1 MRRWWIA
8 FCLIGSTLVGGTTL
22 LAAPSQS
29 EKALA
34 NTFSPALLRH
44 LELCLQQ
51 VENRYRDD
59 PQFQFQLQAHCP
71 NLAHSLSRGDLS
83 AWVQPALE
91 AEPSLEQLMDLR
103 SIAATIFKQ
112 PEANTSGEKNGFAFA
127 ALPHIL
133 EDTLVLE
140 PQEDKSWWKRF
151 LHWLAEVF
159 ERGESRQPGWLK
171 SWLSNLSIP
180 EWVVEAFYTGVVILL
195 AIMLL
200 AIVIVEVRAAGI
212 RHWFKR
218 RTQQLG
224 LSKPRTSEEY
234 GAELTWD
241 AISQLPSGDKILAAY
256 NKLLHILAGKQFIP
270 ADSSLTNHELQ
281 SHLEH
286 ALGAEQPTFRQLV
299 RGVENILYGGKA
311 MDRETEDGIVRASVQ
326 FASHL
331 PAQPTR

>member
-1 MRRWWIA
+1 MQRWWIA
-8 FCLIGSTLVGGTTL
+8 FCLVGGIMVGGTTL
-22 LAAPSQS
+22 LAAPAQN
-29 EKALA
+29 EKALV

-59 PQFQFQLQAHCP
+59 PQFQFQMQEHCP
-71 NLAHSLSRGDLS
+71 KLAHSLSRGDFS
-83 AWVQPALE
+83 AWVQPAPE

-103 SIAATIFKQ
+103 SIAATLYHH
-112 PEANTSGEKNGFAFA
+112 PADTANVNSGFAFA

-133 EDTLVLE
+133 DDTLVLE
-140 PQEDKSWWKRF
+140 HQEDKSWWKRF

-159 ERGESRQPGWLK
+159 ERGESRQPDWLK
-171 SWLSNLSIP
+171 NWLSKLSIS
-180 EWVVEAFYTGVVILL
+180 EWIVEAFYTGVVILL

-212 RHWFKR
+212 RHWFRR

-224 LSKPRTSEEY
+224 LSKARTSEEY

-241 AISQLPSGDKILAAY
+241 AISQLPSGDKLLAAY
-256 NKLLHILAGKQFIP
+256 HKLLHILAGKHFIP

-281 SHLEH
+281 SRLERT
-286 ALGAEQPTFRQLV
+286 LGEEQPAFRQLV
-299 RGVENILYGGKA
+299 RGVENILYGGKT
-311 MDRETEDGIVRASVQ
+311 MDRETEDGIVRASAQ
-326 FASHL
+326 FAGNL
-331 PAQPTR
+331 PAQPKR